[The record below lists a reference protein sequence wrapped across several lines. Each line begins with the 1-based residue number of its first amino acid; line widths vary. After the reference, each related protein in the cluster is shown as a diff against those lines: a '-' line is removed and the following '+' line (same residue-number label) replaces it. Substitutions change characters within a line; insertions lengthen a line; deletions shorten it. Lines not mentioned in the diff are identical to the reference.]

1 MNAIKKAFA
10 AALSTVMLAGTLT
23 GCAAKEKTPPDPN
36 DRSQTEFEILAYQ
49 GALSSGYENNPVLN
63 ELQEKAGIKI
73 KWNAMSE
80 SVGEQVNIKINC
92 GDYPD
97 AFMGISFSDYD
108 LARHGD
114 EGTFIDLTPYIT
126 PEIMPNLSKILD
138 EHPEIRSAITMS
150 DGKILGLPN
159 GEQMGTAGIG
169 AEKNHSI
176 FTIPQFAFIN
186 KAWLDDLGL
195 EMPTTMDELT
205 TVLQA
210 FKDND
215 MSAKYYGNA
224 PGSTIPLCTGYDEWC
239 WGFNFF
245 YAGFGFTN
253 WPNDACRDLIL
264 DSSGKACFV
273 STDDGY
279 RDAVTYLHNWY
290 EKGLMDI
297 TTFSNK
303 DSDVI
308 SRTTQGQVGVSVWWN
323 TTDTTGEH
331 SEDYVYL
338 PFLSG
343 PDGTLNVTVR
353 TGGATGRGQL
363 SVTDN
368 CKSPA
373 NLLKYFD
380 MWYDGETVM
389 QLQYGPKDVYFN
401 GTDENGVWISIT
413 DDEAQAKFG
422 KTLSELKGQYEI
434 FGPKLILS
442 EYYNDVFYMED
453 AAVSRLN
460 DMQNIF
466 MPYVSDDSFYP
477 PDVVFSPD
485 ELYIIDRYRADF
497 ESAVAEQEGLWI
509 KNGGP
514 TDAEWEAYKKKLTD
528 RCGMEKLLEVYQAA
542 YDRYAAAK

>member
-1 MNAIKKAFA
+1 MKKISAV
-10 AALSTVMLAGTLT
+10 ALSVLLLAGTLT
-23 GCAAKEKTPPDPN
+23 GCSGKESGQPDPS
-36 DRSQTEFEILAYQ
+36 DTSQTEFEILAYQ
-49 GALSSGYENNPVLN
+49 GPLSGGYENNAVLN
-63 ELQEKAGIKI
+63 DLQEKAGIKI
-73 KWNAMSE
+73 KWNGMSE
-80 SVGEQVNIKINC
+80 SVGEQVNIKING

-108 LARHGD
+108 LARHGS

-138 EHPEIRSAITMS
+138 EHPEIKSAITMA
-150 DGKILGLPN
+150 DGKIYGLPN
-159 GEQMGTAGIG
+159 GEQLGTGGIG
-169 AEKNHSI
+169 ADENYSI

-195 EMPTTMDELT
+195 EVPTTMDELT
-205 TVLQA
+205 AALQA

-224 PGSTIPLCTGYDEWC
+224 PGSTIPLCTGYDQWC

-253 WPNDACRDLIL
+253 WTNDVCMDLVL
-264 DSSGKACFV
+264 DSSGKVRFV

-279 RDAVTYLHNWY
+279 RSAVSYLHDWY

-297 TTFSNK
+297 TTFSNS

-308 SRTTQGQVGVSVWWN
+308 SRTSQGQVGVSVWWN

-331 SEDYVYL
+331 SDDYVYL

-353 TGGATGRGQL
+353 TGGETGRGQL
-363 SVTDN
+363 SVTDS

-373 NLLKYFD
+373 NLLKFFD

-389 QLQYGPKDVYFN
+389 QLHYGPKDVYFS
-401 GTDENGVWISIT
+401 GQDENGMWVSLT
-413 DDEAQAKFG
+413 NDEAQEKLG
-422 KTLSELKGQYEI
+422 KPLNEIKGQYEV
-434 FGPKLILS
+434 FGPKLILA
-442 EYYNDVFYMED
+442 EYYNEVFNMED
-453 AAVSRLN
+453 AAVNRLT

-466 MPYVSDDSFYP
+466 MPYVKDTSFYP
-477 PDVVFSPD
+477 RDCVFSPD
-485 ELYIIDRYRADF
+485 ELDIIDRYKADF
-497 ESAVAEQEGLWI
+497 ESAVSEQEGLWI

-514 TDAEWEAYKKKLTD
+514 TDEEWAAYKNKLTD
-528 RCGMEKLLEVYQAA
+528 SCGMEELLKVYQEA
-542 YDRYAAAK
+542 YDRYISAK

>member
-1 MNAIKKAFA
+1 MKKISAI
-10 AALSTVMLAGTLT
+10 ALSALLLAGTLS
-23 GCAAKEKTPPDPN
+23 GCSSKGDGQPDPS
-36 DRSQTEFEILAYQ
+36 DTSQTEFEILAYQ
-49 GALSSGYENNPVLN
+49 GPLSGGYENNAVLN
-63 ELQEKAGIKI
+63 DLQEKAGIKI
-73 KWNAMSE
+73 KWNGMSE
-80 SVGEQVNIKINC
+80 SVGEQVNIKING

-97 AFMGISFSDYD
+97 AFMGIGFSDYD
-108 LARHGD
+108 LARHGS

-138 EHPEIRSAITMS
+138 EHPEIKSAITMA
-150 DGKILGLPN
+150 DGKIYGLPN
-159 GEQMGTAGIG
+159 GEQMGTGGIG
-169 AEKNHSI
+169 SDENYSI

-195 EMPTTMDELT
+195 EIPTTMDELT
-205 TVLQA
+205 NVLQA

-224 PGSTIPLCTGYDEWC
+224 PGSTIPLCTGYDQWC
-239 WGFNFF
+239 WGFNYF

-253 WPNDACRDLIL
+253 WPNDVCMDLVL
-264 DSSGKACFV
+264 DSSGKVRFV

-279 RDAVTYLHNWY
+279 RDAVSYMHDWY

-297 TTFSNK
+297 TTFSNS

-308 SRTTQGQVGVSVWWN
+308 SRTSQGQVGVSVWWN

-353 TGGATGRGQL
+353 TGGETGRGQL

-373 NLLKYFD
+373 NLLKFFD

-401 GTDENGVWISIT
+401 GQDEKGMWVSLTN
-413 DDEAQAKFG
+413 DEAQEKFG
-422 KTLSELKGQYEI
+422 KPLNEIKGQYEV
-434 FGPKLILS
+434 FGPKLILA
-442 EYYNDVFYMED
+442 EYYNDVFYMES
-453 AAVSRLN
+453 AAIDRLT
-460 DMQNIF
+460 DMQEIF
-466 MPYVSDDSFYP
+466 MPYVKDDSCYP
-477 PDVVFSPD
+477 RDCVFSPE
-485 ELYIIDRYRADF
+485 ELDIIDRYKADF
-497 ESAVAEQEGLWI
+497 ESAVSEQEGLWI
-509 KNGGP
+509 KDGGP
-514 TDAEWEAYKKKLTD
+514 TDEEWNAYKNKLTGS
-528 RCGMEKLLEVYQAA
+528 CGMEELLKVYQAA
-542 YDRYAAAK
+542 YDRYVAAE

>member
-1 MNAIKKAFA
+1 MKKISAI
-10 AALSTVMLAGTLT
+10 ALSALLLSGTLT
-23 GCAAKEKTPPDPN
+23 GCSSKGGGQPDPS
-36 DRSQTEFEILAYQ
+36 DTSQTEFEILAYQ
-49 GALSSGYENNPVLN
+49 GPLSGGYENNAVLN
-63 ELQEKAGIKI
+63 DLQDKAGIKI
-73 KWNAMSE
+73 KWNGMSE
-80 SVGEQVNIKINC
+80 SVGEQVNIKING

-97 AFMGISFSDYD
+97 AFMGIGFSDYD
-108 LARHGD
+108 LARHGS

-126 PEIMPNLSKILD
+126 PEIMPNLSKILE
-138 EHPEIRSAITMS
+138 EHPEIKSAITMA
-150 DGKILGLPN
+150 DGNIYGLPN
-159 GEQMGTAGIG
+159 GEQMGTGGIG
-169 AEKNHSI
+169 ADENYSI

-205 TVLQA
+205 NVLQA

-224 PGSTIPLCTGYDEWC
+224 AGSTIPLCTGYDQWC
-239 WGFNFF
+239 WGFNYF

-253 WPNDACRDLIL
+253 WPNDVCMDLVL
-264 DSSGKACFV
+264 DSSGKVRFV

-279 RDAVTYLHNWY
+279 RDAVSYMHDWY

-297 TTFSNK
+297 TTFSNS

-308 SRTTQGQVGVSVWWN
+308 SRTSQGQVGVSVWWN

-343 PDGTLNVTVR
+343 SDGTLNVTVR
-353 TGGATGRGQL
+353 TGGETGRGQL
-363 SVTDN
+363 SITDN

-373 NLLKYFD
+373 NLLKFFD

-401 GTDENGVWISIT
+401 GQDEKGMWVSIT
-413 DDEAQAKFG
+413 NDESQEKYG
-422 KTLSELKGQYEI
+422 KPLNEIKGQYEVY
-434 FGPKLILS
+434 GPKLILA

-453 AAVSRLN
+453 AAISRLT
-460 DMQNIF
+460 DMQDVF
-466 MPYVSDDSFYP
+466 MPYVKDDSCYP
-477 PDVVFSPD
+477 RDCVFSPE
-485 ELYIIDRYRADF
+485 ELEILDRYKADF
-497 ESAVAEQEGLWI
+497 ESAVSEQEGLWI
-509 KNGGP
+509 KDGGP
-514 TDAEWEAYKKKLTD
+514 TDDEWNAYKKKLTD
-528 RCGMEKLLEVYQAA
+528 SCGMEELLKVYQAA
-542 YDRYAAAK
+542 YDRYVSAE